1 MLCLLST
8 IGHLLY
14 ATTEGTRG
22 YPLLSEWPCLPQSV
36 WMVSIAP
43 TEPLAIYHQS
53 KNFAETSSSLR
64 RPF

>member
-1 MLCLLST
+1 MSVALHNLMIPQAAISPNKP
-8 IGHLLY
+8 
-14 ATTEGTRG
+14 G

-53 KNFAETSSSLR
+53 KNFAETSSSLH